1 MKTPLILAAALAA
14 FVAIPAANALTVY
27 NSDSR
32 MHTLTYM
39 PHHGRAQHIALKRN
53 HWTTFRC
60 AKGCELKLGTHKAM
74 FGAKTAKVWIKSG
87 RFVTGRA

>member
-14 FVAIPAANALTVY
+14 FVAVPAANALTVY
-27 NSDSR
+27 NTDKATR
-32 MHTLTYM
+32 TVTYM
-39 PHHGRAQHIALKRN
+39 PKHGKLRHVALRRN
-53 HWTTFRC
+53 HWTRFDC
-60 AKGCELKLGTHKAM
+60 AKGCELALGKHKAM